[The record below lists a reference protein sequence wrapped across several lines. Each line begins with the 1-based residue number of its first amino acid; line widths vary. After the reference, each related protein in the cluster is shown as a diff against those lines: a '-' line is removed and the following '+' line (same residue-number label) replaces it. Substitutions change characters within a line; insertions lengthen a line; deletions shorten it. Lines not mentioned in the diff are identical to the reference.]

1 MIDSDGTTTTTR
13 LHDGFSPPADVP
25 EKTGDGDDSA
35 EEDADDAS
43 RPSTAAPA
51 TTASYSDGESEEE
64 LLDDDRA
71 RSLGERHARPDDDDA
86 RASDSE
92 GPDSTT

>member
-1 MIDSDGTTTTTR
+1 MIMIDTDGTTTTTR
-13 LHDGFSPPADVP
+13 LRDGFLPPADVL
-25 EKTGDGDDSA
+25 EKTGDGDDS
-35 EEDADDAS
+35 DADVDDAS

-71 RSLGERHARPDDDDA
+71 RALGERHARPEDADDP
-86 RASDSE
+86 E
-92 GPDSTT
+92 VPDSTT